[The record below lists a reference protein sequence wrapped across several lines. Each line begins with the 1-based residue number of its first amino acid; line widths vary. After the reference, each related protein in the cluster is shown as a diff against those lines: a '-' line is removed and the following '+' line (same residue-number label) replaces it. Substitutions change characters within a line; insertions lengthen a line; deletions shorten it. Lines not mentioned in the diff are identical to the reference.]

1 MWLLIGVMPS
11 VLFPILFPFFV
22 LWCELHGLYLAL
34 WISMVAWLNPITEN
48 NICSLGNNRNQN
60 DPLFLKHD
68 FWLMKTKMQ
77 FWLLIFTVFL
87 LSPMRLHPVTSGDVN
102 ASSPEVARS
111 QFRWNIKRCSYSC
124 SDIGSLNMLSLIS
137 VVAVL
142 CSAYSHTWCIGFRRT
157 QREILGNTK
166 LMFFFVF
173 FYCT

>member
-1 MWLLIGVMPS
+1 MWYQKLWAVRGMILKNISNQSKVRRKIKATMWLLIGVMPS

-22 LWCELHGLYLAL
+22 LWCELHGLYLAV

-68 FWLMKTKMQ
+68 FWLLSSLSNLMKTKMQ

-124 SDIGSLNMLSLIS
+124 SDIGSLTCWVWSQS
-137 VVAVL
+137 
-142 CSAYSHTWCIGFRRT
+142 
-157 QREILGNTK
+157 
-166 LMFFFVF
+166 
-173 FYCT
+173 